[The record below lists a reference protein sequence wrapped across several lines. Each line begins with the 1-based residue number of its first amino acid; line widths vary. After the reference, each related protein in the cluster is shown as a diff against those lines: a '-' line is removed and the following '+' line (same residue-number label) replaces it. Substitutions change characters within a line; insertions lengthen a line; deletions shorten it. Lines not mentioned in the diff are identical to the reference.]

1 MSSSKIALAVSV
13 FVLGFPAISSLAQ
26 TPLPTNA
33 TLTAQEKANLQLVR
47 DWWREVL
54 VAHHVELIDKYA
66 DPNMRQH
73 NPNAPDGTAA
83 LKQLFARQAPIPIP
97 AKLPAEPEIQLAQG
111 DIVLLVWGHDA
122 KDPTDPAKMYHYTSF
137 DGFRIANGKIVEHWD
152 AAMKSAAR

>member
-1 MSSSKIALAVSV
+1 MSSSKITLAVSV
-13 FVLGFPAISSLAQ
+13 IVLGLPAMSALAQ
-26 TPLPTNA
+26 APLPTNA

-66 DPNMRQH
+66 APNMRQH

-97 AKLPAEPEIQLAQG
+97 ATLPTEPEIQLAQG

-137 DGFRIANGKIVEHWD
+137 DGFRVANGKLVEHWD